1 MYAQL
6 FLCLS
11 IDHGR
16 QYLFFVE
23 GVNRVAGCIDEIMIR
38 TEKLCKSYHCHTRH
52 EVCAVQDISLHI
64 SKNSF
69 VVLHGPSGSGKTT
82 LFNIIGTLDRP
93 TNGKVFMSGEDITSF
108 SDIALSRLRREKIGF
123 IFQNF
128 HLIPR
133 LASWENVSYPL
144 IPLGIGF
151 KERYERANTLLEK
164 MELGDRLDHSPEE
177 LSGGQQQRVA
187 IARALVN
194 NPELIIAD
202 EPTSNID
209 DETGARVLELLTELK
224 SSGATIL
231 VATHDVHFEKIADVV
246 YKMKNGRIE

>member
-1 MYAQL
+1 MK
-6 FLCLS
+6 S
-11 IDHGR
+11 IIKT
-16 QYLFFVE
+16 E
-23 GVNRVAGCIDEIMIR
+23 G
-38 TEKLCKSYHCHTRH
+38 LCKSYHCHTRH
-52 EVCAVQDISLHI
+52 EVRAIQDVNLHI
-64 SKNSF
+64 QKNSF
-69 VVLHGPSGSGKTT
+69 VVLSGPSGSGKTT

-123 IFQNF
+123 IFQDF

-133 LASWENVSYPL
+133 LTSWENVSYPL
-144 IPLGIGF
+144 IPVGIGPKKRF
-151 KERYERANTLLEK
+151 ERAKILLEK

-194 NPELIIAD
+194 SPEIIIAD

-209 DETGARVLELLTELK
+209 DETSERVLELLKELK
-224 SSGATIL
+224 SSGVTIL

-246 YKMKNGRIE
+246 YKMKNGRIV

>member
-1 MYAQL
+1 MK
-6 FLCLS
+6 S
-11 IDHGR
+11 IIKT
-16 QYLFFVE
+16 E
-23 GVNRVAGCIDEIMIR
+23 G
-38 TEKLCKSYHCHTRH
+38 LCKSYHCHTRH
-52 EVCAVQDISLHI
+52 EVRAIQDINLHI
-64 SKNSF
+64 QKNSF
-69 VVLHGPSGSGKTT
+69 VVLSGPSGSGKTT

-108 SDIALSRLRREKIGF
+108 SDIALSRLRRGKIGF
-123 IFQNF
+123 IFQDF

-133 LASWENVSYPL
+133 LTSWENVSYPL
-144 IPLGIGF
+144 IPVGIGPKKRF
-151 KERYERANTLLEK
+151 ERAKILLEK

-194 NPELIIAD
+194 NPEIIIAD

-209 DETGARVLELLTELK
+209 DETSEHILQLLTELK
-224 SSGATIL
+224 ARGVTML

-246 YKMKNGRIE
+246 YKMKNGRIV

>member
-1 MYAQL
+1 M
-6 FLCLS
+6 
-11 IDHGR
+11 
-16 QYLFFVE
+16 E
-23 GVNRVAGCIDEIMIR
+23 GVNRVAGCFNEIMIR
-38 TEKLCKSYHCHTRH
+38 TENLCKSYHCHTRH
-52 EVCAVQDISLHI
+52 EVCAIQDVSLHI

-82 LFNIIGTLDRP
+82 LLNILGTLDRP

-108 SDIALSRLRREKIGF
+108 SDISLSRLRREKIGF
-123 IFQNF
+123 IFQDF

-133 LASWENVSYPL
+133 LATWENVSYPL
-144 IPLGIGF
+144 IPLGIGQ
-151 KERYERANTLLEK
+151 KERLEKSKVLLEK

-187 IARALVN
+187 IARALIN
-194 NPELIIAD
+194 NPKIIIAD

-209 DETGARVLELLTELK
+209 DETSERVLELLKELK
-224 SSGATIL
+224 SSGTTIL
-231 VATHDVHFEKIADVV
+231 VATHDAHFEKIADVV